1 MKYYSIPNNA
11 YAMEIQSHDSHTAME
26 EFALQMDPDMNA
38 YFRAVT
44 EEEYYRIYG
53 SSQKDTEDSPVS
65 LVPDDSQVSLKAAPV
80 PVENSKIILSKDAK
94 EAEKIEIELKRAR
107 NRALSLINDAKA
119 RYIKEKTRARSKK
132 LALEKDAIINS
143 VMFDD
148 LKDYD
153 RREDI
158 QEAYGCDCFDEQER
172 DRLEDLWDKRE
183 EIKNQSVDGIYQDK
197 VTIALHEA
205 QLSIADLWEEDIEQA
220 EILQKAYQLQQRES
234 EKSLAAHLAAH
245 NNAINDILR

>member
-1 MKYYSIPNNA
+1 MKYYIIPNYA
-11 YAMEIQSHDSHTAME
+11 YAMEIQADDSHKAME

-65 LVPDDSQVSLKAAPV
+65 LVPDDSQVSLKAAPG

-94 EAEKIEIELKRAR
+94 DAEKIEIELKRAR
-107 NRALSLINDAKA
+107 NRACSLIEDAKA
-119 RYIKEKTRARSKK
+119 RYIKEKTRAHSKK

-172 DRLEDLWDKRE
+172 DRLEDLWDRRE
-183 EIKNQSVDGIYQDK
+183 EIKKQSVNGVYQDN
-197 VTIALHEA
+197 VTIALQEA
-205 QLSIADLWEEDIEQA
+205 EHAIADLWEEDIEQA
-220 EILQKAYQLQQRES
+220 EIIQKAFQLQQREAAES
-234 EKSLAAHLAAH
+234 AAAHIAAH
-245 NNAINDILR
+245 NNAILESLR